1 MRFTV
6 IDNGNGPQSTHV
18 IFEMGRWEIK
28 LEFGVALYINL
39 LLKIDYVITSHDI
52 QIEYF
57 L

>member
-6 IDNGNGPQSTHV
+6 IDNGNGPQSTHA
-18 IFEMGRWEIK
+18 IFEIGRREIK

-52 QIEYF
+52 KNEYF